1 MTESTTP
8 YDLRYECMPVLRC
21 AACTEDRP
29 HALSYRNGP
38 TTHHQCLACG
48 TEQTS

>member
-1 MTESTTP
+1 MTEKTTP

-29 HALSYRNGP
+29 HSSKFGP
-38 TTHHQCLACG
+38 TTHHRCLACG
-48 TEQTS
+48 TEHTS